1 MIIDVNE
8 LLKMDLKDEVFVIE
22 TDTVYGLG
30 CLYNSKAGA
39 ERIMEIKKRSAS
51 KNFCVLVSN
60 LDQVNELAT
69 NANDVMPL
77 LKKYWPG
84 AVTFIF
90 KKSIKVE
97 DFVTKLET
105 VGLRMPD
112 DSLTLKVIDKFGPL
126 IMTSLNNSGEP
137 PVVKFND
144 TKAFESEVDFIV
156 KGKDL
161 NSLPST
167 IYDIEN
173 KKVLRQ
179 GSVEIEN

>member
-1 MIIDVNE
+1 MIIDVDE
-8 LLKMDLKDEVFVIE
+8 LLQMNLKDEVFVIE

-30 CLYNSKAGA
+30 CLYNSEAGA

-60 LDQVNELAT
+60 LDQTKDLAT
-69 NANDVMPL
+69 NSDEVMPL

-90 KKSIKVE
+90 KKSIKVK
-97 DFVTKLET
+97 DFVTKLDT

-112 DSLTLKVIDKFGPL
+112 DSITLKVIDKFGPL

-137 PVVKFND
+137 PVVKFED
-144 TKAFESEVDFIV
+144 TKAFENEVDFIV
-156 KGKDL
+156 KGRDL

-167 IYDIEN
+167 IYDAEN

-179 GSVEIEN
+179 GSVTIEN